1 LIKNFFADEAIV
13 KFFILLLS
21 FLSLLVLPVQA
32 EVANA
37 PQTIM
42 LAQTCAG
49 CHGTQGEI
57 RDSAFVPLAGLP
69 ESRFIQAMQA
79 FKDGSRPSTLMGA
92 LARAF
97 SDQEIAAMAAYF
109 AQFPTPA
116 P

>member
-1 LIKNFFADEAIV
+1 M
-13 KFFILLLS
+13 KFFILILS
-21 FLSLLVLPVQA
+21 FLSLSAVA
-32 EVANA
+32 EIATA

-57 RDSAFVPLAGLP
+57 RDNAFVPLAGLP
-69 ESRFIQAMQA
+69 EGRFIQAMQS
-79 FKDGSRPSTLMGA
+79 FKEGSRPSTLMGP
-92 LARAF
+92 LARSF
-97 SDQEIAAMAAYF
+97 TDQEIAAMAAYF

>member
-1 LIKNFFADEAIV
+1 M
-13 KFFILLLS
+13 KFFMLMFS
-21 FLSLLVLPVQA
+21 FFGVSVLA
-32 EVANA
+32 EIANA

-57 RDSAFVPLAGLP
+57 RDNAFVPLAGLP

-79 FKDGSRPSTLMGA
+79 FKDGSRPSTLMGP
-92 LARAF
+92 LARSF

-109 AQFPTPA
+109 AQFPTPT

>member
-1 LIKNFFADEAIV
+1 MRFFMLMFS
-13 KFFILLLS
+13 FFS
-21 FLSLLVLPVQA
+21 VSLLA

-57 RDSAFVPLAGLP
+57 RDSAFVPLAGLQ
-69 ESRFIQAMQA
+69 ESRFIQAMQS
-79 FKDGSRPSTLMGA
+79 FKEGSRPSTLMGP
-92 LARAF
+92 LARSF
-97 SDQEIAAMAAYF
+97 SDQEITAMAAYF
-109 AQFPTPA
+109 AQFPTPL